1 MLGCCVNYRGD
12 FGGNAY
18 RDGTPGGDQRRPT
31 GDDIP
36 CTCKIYLG
44 MRPGDRWL
52 QHGLEER
59 LRVLYYRLVPARRR
73 VAGKCS
79 FRVSQEVQARQ
90 AGGVSDC

>member
-1 MLGCCVNYRGD
+1 MPIATELLAAINGD
-12 FGGNAY
+12 PPA
-18 RDGTPGGDQRRPT
+18 TT
-31 GDDIP
+31 SLS
-36 CTCKIYLG
+36 TCKIYLG